1 MTLAPTPGFWGSYE
15 AFCLAA
21 LLIFD
26 VERSVGT
33 TFAVVLHLTQFTF
46 IVGLG
51 SSYLL
56 AEGLS
61 LTGLVQR
68 SRSQLSSA
76 DGVLSE

>member
-1 MTLAPTPGFWGSYE
+1 MNDVDEICRTPGFWGTYE

-21 LLIFD
+21 LLMFD

-33 TFAVVLHLTQFTF
+33 TFAVVLHLTQFGF

-56 AEGLS
+56 AEGVS
-61 LTGLVQR
+61 LTRLVTD
-68 SRSQLSSA
+68 SRKVMA
-76 DGVLSE
+76 